1 MRKKNTEYFGDDGGN
16 MVWCG
21 SSCSNNHQYAPSPK
35 YELKLEAC
43 VTYLLPCIEW
53 VGMDGTRMESKPVRN
68 MVLLYS
74 PFLYGCFSMGVVSE
88 YAYMWMSGRA
98 KRNRHTRAPMC
109 ELGVR
114 VCNFRNSVN
123 LSQQIFQHKLSNH
136 ALHSCESTYIIM
148 HRTRVNIIKREMRLF
163 NALYRLEYR
172 LLRAAGIFFIEIGWM
187 KRWNKFGAKFN
198 SLNDRWYDSIF
209 I

>member
-1 MRKKNTEYFGDDGGN
+1 MMAVIWCWAAVAVATTIN
-16 MVWCG
+16 M
-21 SSCSNNHQYAPSPK
+21 PPLPK

-43 VTYLLPCIEW
+43 VTYLLSCIEW

-74 PFLYGCFSMGVVSE
+74 TFLYGCFSMGVVSE

-123 LSQQIFQHKLSNH
+123 LSHQIFQHKLSNH
-136 ALHSCESTYIIM
+136 ALHSCESTYIII

-172 LLRAAGIFFIEIGWM
+172 LLHAAGIFFIE
-187 KRWNKFGAKFN
+187 K
-198 SLNDRWYDSIF
+198 SQLNRLDETMEQIWGEIQF
-209 I
+209 AQ